1 MYLAIL
7 LIIVAILVFYNE
19 IDSKMNIAEYILLSI
34 SLIVIIGASVNYI
47 KINKIN
53 EGFTS
58 NNKNEYYTNV
68 KEKDIIILNSEDSEE
83 YLDPDK
89 KTHSKNSFI
98 NSKDNAYMENQKSS
112 RHINKINDLLGI
124 SSNFV
129 DIPVPTTMDN
139 YMPTTMPTTMDNY
152 MPTTMP
158 TTMDTTVDTTIPTT
172 MPTTMDTTMDTTIPT
187 EYETEDYKNE
197 INENEIKSI
206 FNPKVIIGKGK
217 GKNNS
222 NNNNNDNGFGSNGYS
237 SRWNSVFKN
246 DGFGFDDT
254 MNPVY
259 NLWNDNH
266 GYYDNSDDGNTNGK
280 NSRGCNTN
288 NCNTSNVKT
297 GISSDEWTQ
306 NMDSYNKGKWQRNQY
321 NRPSDY
327 VDYIYPSGYGTFTPE
342 NFSNTMNQDID
353 EEIDQDIYGNTSSD
367 SINNSNPK
375 ITLSSNIKNSKACAP
390 YANLDLDENQAGDL
404 IVKDYKQS
412 KKWVAG
418 YTYVP
423 PVHWDVPQKRSPVCN
438 LATPNVHKLTGL
450 MDKGL
455 PINALELTE
464 TGYIADTED
473 TVKLSNVGSMIPK
486 FNYQEQPFSKPY
498 V

>member
-1 MYLAIL
+1 MFLAIL
-7 LIIVAILVFYNE
+7 LIFVSLLVFYNE
-19 IDSKMNIAEYILLSI
+19 IDSKMNITEYILLFI

-58 NNKNEYYTNV
+58 NIKNVNYNNNKNEYYTNV
-68 KEKDIIILNSEDSEE
+68 KEKDIILNSEDSEE

-89 KTHSKNSFI
+89 KPILKNSFI
-98 NSKDNAYMENQKSS
+98 NSKDNAYMENQKNP
-112 RHINKINDLLGI
+112 RHINKVNELLGI

-129 DIPVPTTMDN
+129 DIPVPTYMPTIPTMDN
-139 YMPTTMPTTMDNY
+139 Y
-152 MPTTMP
+152 
-158 TTMDTTVDTTIPTT
+158 
-172 MPTTMDTTMDTTIPT
+172 MPTTMDTTMDTTMNTTISTTMPT

-197 INENEIKSI
+197 INENEIRSI

-217 GKNNS
+217 GKKNS
-222 NNNNNDNGFGSNGYS
+222 NNNDNGFGSNGYS

-254 MNPVY
+254 MNPVN
-259 NLWNDNH
+259 NLWYDNH
-266 GYYDNSDDGNTNGK
+266 SYYDTRENSNTNCK
-280 NSRGCNTN
+280 NTRGS
-288 NCNTSNVKT
+288 NTSNTSNIKT

-327 VDYIYPSGYGTFTPE
+327 VDYIYPSGYGTSTPDS
-342 NFSNTMNQDID
+342 FLNTMNQNTNQD
-353 EEIDQDIYGNTSSD
+353 IDQDIYGNTSSN
-367 SINNSNPK
+367 SINNSNPQ
-375 ITLSSNIKNSKACAP
+375 ITLYSNIKTSKECAP
-390 YANLDLDENQAGDL
+390 NLDLDENQAGDL

-412 KKWVAG
+412 KKWIAG

-423 PVHWDVPQKRSPVCN
+423 PVHWDVPQKRTPVCN
-438 LATPNVHKLTGL
+438 LANPNIHKLTGL
-450 MDKGL
+450 IDKGL

-464 TGYIADTED
+464 NGYIADTED

>member
-1 MYLAIL
+1 MFLAIL
-7 LIIVAILVFYNE
+7 LIFVSLLVFYNE
-19 IDSKMNIAEYILLSI
+19 IDSKMNITEYILLFI

-58 NNKNEYYTNV
+58 NIKNVNYNNNKNEYYTNV
-68 KEKDIIILNSEDSEE
+68 KEKDIILNSEDSEE

-89 KTHSKNSFI
+89 KPILKNSFI
-98 NSKDNAYMENQKSS
+98 NSKDNAYMENQKNP
-112 RHINKINDLLGI
+112 RHINKVNELLGI

-129 DIPVPTTMDN
+129 DIPVPTYMPTIPTMDN
-139 YMPTTMPTTMDNY
+139 Y
-152 MPTTMP
+152 
-158 TTMDTTVDTTIPTT
+158 
-172 MPTTMDTTMDTTIPT
+172 MPTTMDTTMDTTMNTTISTTMPT
-187 EYETEDYKNE
+187 EYETEYYKNE
-197 INENEIKSI
+197 INENEIRSI
-206 FNPKVIIGKGK
+206 FNPKVIIGKGT
-217 GKNNS
+217 GTKNS
-222 NNNNNDNGFGSNGYS
+222 NNNDNGFGSNGYS

-254 MNPVY
+254 MNPVN
-259 NLWNDNH
+259 NLWYDNH
-266 GYYDNSDDGNTNGK
+266 SYYDTRENSNTNCK
-280 NSRGCNTN
+280 NTRGS
-288 NCNTSNVKT
+288 NTSNTSNIKT

-327 VDYIYPSGYGTFTPE
+327 VDYIYPSGYGTSTPDS
-342 NFSNTMNQDID
+342 FLNTMNQNTNQD
-353 EEIDQDIYGNTSSD
+353 IDQDIYGNTSSN
-367 SINNSNPK
+367 SINNSNPQ
-375 ITLSSNIKNSKACAP
+375 ITLYSNIKTSKECAP
-390 YANLDLDENQAGDL
+390 NLDLDENQAGDL

-412 KKWVAG
+412 KKWIAG

-423 PVHWDVPQKRSPVCN
+423 PVHWDVPQKRTPVCN
-438 LATPNVHKLTGL
+438 LANPNIHKLTGL
-450 MDKGL
+450 IDKGL

-464 TGYIADTED
+464 NGYIADTED